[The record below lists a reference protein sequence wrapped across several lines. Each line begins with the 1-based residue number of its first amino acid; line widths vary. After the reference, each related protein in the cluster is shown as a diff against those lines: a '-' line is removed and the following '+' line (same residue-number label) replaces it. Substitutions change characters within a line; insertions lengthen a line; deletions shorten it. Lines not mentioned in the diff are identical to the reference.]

1 MPAPGGRS
9 TRLGEARSAGLRS
22 KPPLLV
28 TKQGSGVRVRT
39 GQRAAGLLP
48 GTWSGSAEV
57 PCCLAPPAALSEAPD
72 MDGERSFWSTGP
84 GGRLS
89 SRDVAALHT
98 EGLPAAGRER
108 RARVHIPD
116 TGAPAGR
123 GGAPRFTSNVEGQVR
138 TGHRYSHNALQT
150 RAPRCSQER
159 EPGGRSQNLSMAEDP
174 HSPFP
179 FPQGELFLFFSSDVV
194 SDGTEII
201 IVFNQEILHVK
212 IITKQ
217 CFQTSF

>member
-1 MPAPGGRS
+1 MQGEGAGQSVPAPGGRS
-9 TRLGEARSAGLRS
+9 TRLGEARSAGLRP

-72 MDGERSFWSTGP
+72 MDGERSFWSTGL
-84 GGRLS
+84 GGHLYT
-89 SRDVAALHT
+89 RDIAALRT

-108 RARVHIPD
+108 PARVHIPD

-123 GGAPRFTSNVEGQVR
+123 GGALHFTSNVQGQVR

-150 RAPRCSQER
+150 RVPRCSQAR
-159 EPGGRSQNLSMAEDP
+159 EPRGRSKNLVHGRGPPLTFSF
-174 HSPFP
+174 SPGRP
-179 FPQGELFLFFSSDVV
+179 LSVFLFRCRL
-194 SDGTEII
+194 GRY
-201 IVFNQEILHVK
+201 
-212 IITKQ
+212 
-217 CFQTSF
+217 

>member
-9 TRLGEARSAGLRS
+9 TELGEARSPGLRR

-39 GQRAAGLLP
+39 GHRAAGLLL

-57 PCCLAPPAALSEAPD
+57 PCRPAPPAALSEAPYV
-72 MDGERSFWSTGP
+72 DGERSFWSTGP
-84 GGRLS
+84 GGRICT
-89 SRDVAALHT
+89 REDVAPLRT
-98 EGLPAAGRER
+98 EGLPAAGR
-108 RARVHIPD
+108 D
-116 TGAPAGR
+116 TGTGSHPRHRGPSSSRRGSRFHLQRSESSENRRQIFPQRPADQGS
-123 GGAPRFTSNVEGQVR
+123 T
-138 TGHRYSHNALQT
+138 LQSE
-150 RAPRCSQER
+150 C
-159 EPGGRSQNLSMAEDP
+159 EPGGRSQNLPMAENP

-194 SDGTEII
+194 LDGTEII
-201 IVFNQEILHVK
+201 IVFNQEILHGTV
-212 IITKQ
+212 ITEQ